1 MSIYTS
7 VYIIMMH
14 IYIYNFFVCVCHV
27 VQPIIGSFDEEEFP
41 EGGNGRHVN
50 DLCIQASCNC
60 IVIVK

>member
-14 IYIYNFFVCVCHV
+14 IYIISLCVCHV